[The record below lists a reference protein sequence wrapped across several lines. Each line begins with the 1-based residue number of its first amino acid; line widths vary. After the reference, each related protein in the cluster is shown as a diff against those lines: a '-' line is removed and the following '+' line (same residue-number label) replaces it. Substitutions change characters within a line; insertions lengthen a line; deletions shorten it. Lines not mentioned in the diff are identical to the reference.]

1 MEKHVYRGPRSLK
14 ILQWQPGYNV
24 QLHFRLAQNLATRQM
39 DLDSQL
45 KTFVIPR
52 YDMGV
57 GGNRGN
63 YSLWDKRKEKRVDV
77 LPYLI
82 FLFEIGQDLLDIYYS
97 VGVR

>member
-14 ILQWQPGYNV
+14 ILQWQPCYNV

-52 YDMGV
+52 YDNKFNQARGGGGTRGWGV
-57 GGNRGN
+57 IG
-63 YSLWDKRKEKRVDV
+63 ET
-77 LPYLI
+77 I
-82 FLFEIGQDLLDIYYS
+82 FFGIKGKKK
-97 VGVR
+97 G

>member
-1 MEKHVYRGPRSLK
+1 
-14 ILQWQPGYNV
+14 
-24 QLHFRLAQNLATRQM
+24 M

-52 YDMGV
+52 YDNKFNQARGGGDSGV